1 MLARQVP
8 NLVTGARLVLAVGAF
23 VFMARILEAEPG
35 SAELQREAFWAFW
48 LFFIA
53 SITDF
58 IDGYLARKYNWVTAL
73 GRVADPVVDKVLTL
87 GAMIYLAVDDRLYA
101 LDGDLFA
108 VMPVWVVVLM
118 IGREFLVTALRGLVE
133 SQGMQF
139 GADWFGKIKLILQT
153 YYISVALGVLGGI
166 PDFLFIP
173 WLDFT
178 RHPWLFAFAFWA
190 MVILTIF
197 SGGGTCVFSC
207 FCINR
212 TVPATIT
219 TTKISNIAF
228 HRIDWGTDCL

>member
-1 MLARQVP
+1 MLDRQVP

-23 VFMARILEAEPG
+23 AFMAQVLETQPG
-35 SAELQREAFWAFW
+35 SAEMERAAFWAFW
-48 LFFIA
+48 FFFVA
-53 SITDF
+53 SVTDF
-58 IDGYLARKYNWVTAL
+58 VDGYLARKYDWVTAL

-87 GAMIYLAVDDRLYA
+87 GAMIYLAVDDSLYA
-101 LDGDLFA
+101 MDGDLCA

-153 YYISVALGVLGGI
+153 TYISIALGVVGGI

-178 RHPWLFAFAFWA
+178 RHPWLFAFMFWA
-190 MVILTIF
+190 MVVLTVF
-197 SGGGTCVFSC
+197 SGVNYCVKGVRLMANSK
-207 FCINR
+207 
-212 TVPATIT
+212 A
-219 TTKISNIAF
+219 
-228 HRIDWGTDCL
+228 

>member
-1 MLARQVP
+1 MLDRQVP

-23 VFMARILEAEPG
+23 AFMAQVLETQPG
-35 SAELQREAFWAFW
+35 SAEMERAAFWAFW
-48 LFFIA
+48 FFFVA
-53 SITDF
+53 SVTDF
-58 IDGYLARKYNWVTAL
+58 VDGYLARKYDWVTAL

-87 GAMIYLAVDDRLYA
+87 GAMIYLAVDDSLYA
-101 LDGDLFA
+101 IDGDLCA

-153 YYISVALGVLGGI
+153 TYISIALGVVGGI

-178 RHPWLFAFAFWA
+178 RHPWLFAFMFWA
-190 MVILTIF
+190 MVVLTVF
-197 SGGGTCVFSC
+197 SGVNYCVKGVRLMANSK
-207 FCINR
+207 
-212 TVPATIT
+212 A
-219 TTKISNIAF
+219 
-228 HRIDWGTDCL
+228 

>member
-23 VFMARILEAEPG
+23 VFMARVLECEPG
-35 SAELQREAFWAFW
+35 SEEIRREGFWAFW
-48 LFFIA
+48 FFFIA

-58 IDGYLARKYNWVTAL
+58 IDGYLARKYDWVTAL

-87 GAMIYLAVDDRLYA
+87 GAMIYLAVNDDLYSQP
-101 LDGDLFA
+101 GDLYA

-133 SQGMQF
+133 SHGMQF

-153 YYISVALGVLGGI
+153 YYISVALGVIGGI
-166 PDFLFIP
+166 PDFLFVP

-178 RHPWLFAFAFWA
+178 RHPVLFAITFWA
-190 MVILTIF
+190 MVVLTVF
-197 SGGGTCVFSC
+197 SGLNYCVKGVRLMA
-207 FCINR
+207 NHK
-212 TVPATIT
+212 A
-219 TTKISNIAF
+219 
-228 HRIDWGTDCL
+228 

>member
-23 VFMARILEAEPG
+23 AFMAQVLESQPG
-35 SAELQREAFWAFW
+35 SAEMERAAFWAFW
-48 LFFIA
+48 FFFVA
-53 SITDF
+53 SVTDF
-58 IDGYLARKYNWVTAL
+58 IDGYLARKYDWITAL
-73 GRVADPVVDKVLTL
+73 GRIADPVVDKVLTL
-87 GAMIYLAVDDRLYA
+87 GAMIYLAVDDSLYA
-101 LDGDLFA
+101 IDGDLYA

-153 YYISVALGVLGGI
+153 TYISIALGVVGGI

-178 RHPWLFAFAFWA
+178 RHPWLFAVMFWA
-190 MVILTIF
+190 MVVLTVF
-197 SGGGTCVFSC
+197 SGINYCVKGVRLMA
-207 FCINR
+207 NH
-212 TVPATIT
+212 
-219 TTKISNIAF
+219 K
-228 HRIDWGTDCL
+228 G

>member
-23 VFMARILEAEPG
+23 AFMAQVLEAQPG
-35 SAELQREAFWAFW
+35 SQEMERAAFWAFW
-48 LFFIA
+48 FFFVA

-87 GAMIYLAVDDRLYA
+87 GAMIYLAVDDSLYA
-101 LDGDLFA
+101 IDGDLCA

-133 SQGMQF
+133 SHGMQF
-139 GADWFGKIKLILQT
+139 GADWFGKVKLILQT
-153 YYISVALGVLGGI
+153 TYISIALGVVGGI
-166 PDFLFIP
+166 PDFLFLS

-178 RHPWLFAFAFWA
+178 RHPWLFATMFWA
-190 MVILTIF
+190 MVVLTVF
-197 SGGGTCVFSC
+197 SGINYCVKGVRLMA
-207 FCINR
+207 ND
-212 TVPATIT
+212 
-219 TTKISNIAF
+219 K
-228 HRIDWGTDCL
+228 G

>member
-23 VFMARILEAEPG
+23 VFMARVLESEPG
-35 SAELQREAFWAFW
+35 SAAIEREAFWAFW
-48 LFFIA
+48 FFFIA

-87 GAMIYLAVDDRLYA
+87 GAMIYLAVDDSLYA
-101 LDGDLFA
+101 IDGDLYS

-133 SQGMQF
+133 SQGLQF

-153 YYISVALGVLGGI
+153 YYISVALGVMGGI
-166 PDFLFIP
+166 PDFLFMP

-178 RHPWLFAFAFWA
+178 RHPVLFAVTFWA

-197 SGGGTCVFSC
+197 SGMNYCVKGV
-207 FCINR
+207 R
-212 TVPATIT
+212 LM
-219 TTKISNIAF
+219 SN
-228 HRIDWGTDCL
+228 HKS